1 MSNENAIRSVKDW
14 RRVDNGGVVS
24 VIDAFTTRAFGD
36 SSLIFVYN
44 YFPLSKTM
52 VEHHFSST
60 NRFGHRVA
68 TLIPENTLWAY
79 IVQIASAVKSVHTA
93 NLAIRCMD
101 PSKVILTDK
110 GRIRFNAC
118 AVLDVV
124 QFEAQRPL
132 EELQQ
137 EDFIHFG
144 KLILSLGTSNLNL
157 SSNVVLK
164 NALDTLGRNYS
175 SELRDTVAW
184 LLTPTQ
190 EGASKKI
197 DDFLSGI
204 AGHVISSYD
213 STLHAIDT
221 QTSELARELEDGR
234 LVRLMLKLGL
244 INERP
249 EYEGDRNWSE
259 NGERYMLKLFR
270 DFVFHPVDENG
281 RPVVDPGRM
290 ISCLNKLDA
299 GSEEKIL
306 LTSRDSQNVF
316 LVSYKELKKQ
326 AAAAFQD
333 LTKPPKGR
341 Y

>member
-1 MSNENAIRSVKDW
+1 
-14 RRVDNGGVVS
+14 
-24 VIDAFTTRAFGD
+24 
-36 SSLIFVYN
+36 
-44 YFPLSKTM
+44 
-52 VEHHFSST
+52 
-60 NRFGHRVA
+60 
-68 TLIPENTLWAY
+68 
-79 IVQIASAVKSVHTA
+79 
-93 NLAIRCMD
+93 MD

-221 QTSELARELEDGR
+221 QTSELARELEGGR